1 MDTDRYQGNLAILPI
16 QRDSQSG
23 AISSFTVALSSIS
36 VADGSGTS
44 QFSQTNLA
52 IPVILD
58 SGTTLTYLPDAIAN
72 SILNGVGAISSATY
86 GYVVPCSLAN
96 SPATFSFG
104 FGGSNG
110 PTINVGL
117 NQFVT
122 PIVSRSGR
130 SPTFDD
136 GSPACSFG
144 LQPAGQNP
152 NLFGDTF
159 LRSAYVVYDLE
170 NNQIG
175 IAQVRYTLY
184 DTKI

>member
-1 MDTDRYQGNLAILPI
+1 M
-16 QRDSQSG
+16 
-23 AISSFTVALSSIS
+23 SSVS
-36 VADGSGTS
+36 VADGSGNN

-52 IPVILD
+52 VPVILD
-58 SGTTLTYLPDAIAN
+58 SGTTLTYLPDEIAN
-72 SILNGVGAISSATY
+72 SILDGVGAVSSRTY
-86 GYVVPCSLAN
+86 GYVVPCSIAN

-110 PTINVGL
+110 PTINVEL

-122 PIVSRSGR
+122 PIYLRNGR
-130 SPTFDD
+130 SPTFND

-170 NNQIG
+170 NSQIG
-175 IAQVRYTLY
+175 IAQVREPLH
-184 DTKI
+184 DTKIQR